1 MPSFGEPVV
10 FELPVYPHTLRYIR
24 AKLTDE
30 QGQSRALIVS
40 PYSQGLSL
48 FVWLTAQSPQLPL
61 VSSHRWPVSS
71 ASRHINRQGH
81 VLIPPVMSSYLGLG
95 IHEFHVSR
103 HQWLLNQVELEQ
115 LANYVD
121 VLIEEEL
128 IAYCQSAPDQP
139 VRQRIRAF
147 VDRYD
152 FDDYRIN
159 EDRLRLVYRRYC
171 QRVTAL
177 PVLAQR
183 SIVNHFAAST
193 YPSLV

>member
-10 FELPVYPHTLRYIR
+10 FELPVYPHTLRFVR

-30 QGQSRALIVS
+30 QGQPRAFVVS

-61 VSSHRWPVSS
+61 ISTHRWPVSS
-71 ASRHINRQGH
+71 AARHINRHGH
-81 VLIPPVMSSYLGLG
+81 VLTQPVMSSRLGLG
-95 IHEFHVSR
+95 IHEFHISR

-128 IAYCQSAPDQP
+128 IAYCLAAPDQP
-139 VRQRIRAF
+139 ARQRIRAF

-171 QRVTAL
+171 QRVAAFPL
-177 PVLAQR
+177 LAQR
-183 SIVNHFAAST
+183 SVVNHFAAGPS
-193 YPSLV
+193 PSLV